1 MFLFLLSLSIEK
13 FLPIVR
19 IAIIIL
25 VKRCFYKRTL
35 SFHPLR
41 RIEKWFEIIFKPLY
55 AIQKKVL
62 IVSDTIFHIVFNEKD
77 SRIWQFNFRRHSSI
91 AALVFIFISRVYAFR
106 KIKNRLPWQATI
118 NPPSRFPFFRT
129 SPLFIHLLLMDL
141 FSWNFF
147 RLRFRFVSA
156 GRHEGKEIKTK
167 VAAESR
173 KVSIIR
179 ASINGDVDYS
189 KMHYPKDNILNIPI

>member
-1 MFLFLLSLSIEK
+1 MIWNNFQITVCDS
-13 FLPIVR
+13 
-19 IAIIIL
+19 
-25 VKRCFYKRTL
+25 
-35 SFHPLR
+35 
-41 RIEKWFEIIFKPLY
+41 
-55 AIQKKVL
+55 KKVL

-77 SRIWQFNFRRHSSI
+77 SRIWQFNFRRYSSI

>member
-1 MFLFLLSLSIEK
+1 
-13 FLPIVR
+13 
-19 IAIIIL
+19 
-25 VKRCFYKRTL
+25 
-35 SFHPLR
+35 
-41 RIEKWFEIIFKPLY
+41 
-55 AIQKKVL
+55 
-62 IVSDTIFHIVFNEKD
+62 
-77 SRIWQFNFRRHSSI
+77 
-91 AALVFIFISRVYAFR
+91 
-106 KIKNRLPWQATI
+106 
-118 NPPSRFPFFRT
+118 
-129 SPLFIHLLLMDL
+129 MDL

>member
-1 MFLFLLSLSIEK
+1 MIWNNFQITVCDS
-13 FLPIVR
+13 
-19 IAIIIL
+19 
-25 VKRCFYKRTL
+25 
-35 SFHPLR
+35 
-41 RIEKWFEIIFKPLY
+41 
-55 AIQKKVL
+55 KKVL

-106 KIKNRLPWQATI
+106 KIKNHLPWQATI